1 MENFDYFIAK
11 QARDFFKE
19 YDDRYDV
26 LKLLENEPKPLI
38 DWPTETF
45 YQFASEGSEHFISAW
60 EEAAQNMSPEMLA
73 QYDRGE
79 AMEMIRVKQ

>member
-26 LKLLENEPKPLI
+26 LELLENEPKPAI
-38 DWPTETF
+38 D
-45 YQFASEGSEHFISAW
+45 
-60 EEAAQNMSPEMLA
+60 
-73 QYDRGE
+73 
-79 AMEMIRVKQ
+79 